1 MTKTLLVPDH
11 VAQKMNKE
19 REEAKADSSAV
30 NSAYVDATEK
40 VLDPSLLEKP
50 LLERLPQPTG
60 WRILVMP
67 YQGAVKTQGGLHIPD
82 EIRAREA
89 VATVVAYVL
98 KIGPLAYKDPNKFG
112 KGSDAW
118 CKEGQWVCIGR
129 YSGSRF
135 KIDGGEVRIINDD
148 EVIATILEPDDIKQV
163 QGSTMNEEVQEII
176 EEEEGVE
183 IEVDAE
189 SETEEQEP
197 ETKVETVAEEP
208 AEDKGDELESY
219 SNNVQKRIKKLT
231 EKYRKEER
239 DREEAVR
246 MAQQLLSENN
256 KLKSQVKNLDKGY
269 VSSEESR
276 LEAHTDS
283 VKRQY
288 REAYESGDSDAMF
301 SAQEQLSKMAV
312 QQDRIRLAKQR
323 IEREVEEP
331 EQQAQ
336 PVAQQQAPVA
346 KPDARA
352 EEWANKNEWFG
363 SDDVMTYAAFGLHK
377 KLVEEEGFDPSTD
390 EYYSEVDK
398 RIRTEFPQKFPKA
411 KKTGG
416 AQVAPAGASATR
428 STTKQGRRSVKLSP
442 SQIAMAKRLNV
453 PLEEYAKFV
462 KE

>member
-1 MTKTLLVPDH
+1 
-11 VAQKMNKE
+11 
-19 REEAKADSSAV
+19 
-30 NSAYVDATEK
+30 
-40 VLDPSLLEKP
+40 
-50 LLERLPQPTG
+50 
-60 WRILVMP
+60 
-67 YQGAVKTQGGLHIPD
+67 
-82 EIRAREA
+82 
-89 VATVVAYVL
+89 
-98 KIGPLAYKDPNKFG
+98 
-112 KGSDAW
+112 
-118 CKEGQWVCIGR
+118 
-129 YSGSRF
+129 
-135 KIDGGEVRIINDD
+135 
-148 EVIATILEPDDIKQV
+148 
-163 QGSTMNEEVQEII
+163 MNEEAQEII

-183 IEVDAE
+183 IELDTE
-189 SETEEQEP
+189 SSEEP
-197 ETKVETVAEEP
+197 EVEAKVETSKEEP
-208 AEDKGDELESY
+208 ADELESY

-276 LEAHTDS
+276 LEAHTES

-301 SAQEQLSKMAV
+301 AAQEQLSKVAV
-312 QQDRIRLAKQR
+312 QQDRVRVAKQR
-323 IEREVEEP
+323 LEREVEEP
-331 EQQAQ
+331 EQTT
-336 PVAQQQAPVA
+336 APVTPTAPPAA

-352 EEWANKNEWFG
+352 EDWASKNEWFG
-363 SDDVMTYAAFGLHK
+363 SDEVMTYAAFGLHK
-377 KLVEEEGFDPSTD
+377 RLVEEEGFDPSTD